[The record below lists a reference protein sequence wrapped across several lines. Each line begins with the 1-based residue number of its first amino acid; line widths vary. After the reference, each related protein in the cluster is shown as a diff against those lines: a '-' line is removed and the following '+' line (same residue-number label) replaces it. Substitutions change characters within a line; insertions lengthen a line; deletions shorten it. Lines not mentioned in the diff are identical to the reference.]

1 MSLTEKPSRRK
12 LLQSALAG
20 SGLLTASGACFLARR
35 EREVQGS
42 FVDRSHVVGHRIRDG
57 ASFSK
62 PKQRIQAPIVIV
74 GGGIAGLSAAW
85 RLDKLGFRE
94 FVLLEL
100 ESQAGGNSRWGESE
114 AGDFPW
120 GAHYI
125 PVPDKKIPLVH
136 ELFEE
141 LGVLREG
148 RWDRR
153 YFCPEPQQRLFVDG
167 HWQPEI
173 EASDN
178 ARRVDRDQFKRFW
191 DRMDYFRSGDEFSI
205 PIRSPARTAALDRTS
220 MKTWMIREGF
230 FSPYLRWY
238 VNYGCRDDYGASY
251 GDTSAWAGIHYFA
264 ARPEDEP
271 GPLTWPQGNGWVV
284 KQLLGKLGK
293 YVRTSSA
300 VHRIEPHGRRLRVL
314 TEDSEYLA
322 EAVVFAA
329 PTFLAPYLMP
339 HRESEW
345 TPARR
350 FAYSPWLTA
359 NLVLDELPREGDIGP
374 AWENIIYD
382 SPGLGYVVPN
392 HPLPAGADGPVVW
405 TYYRAL
411 TDGSPAANRAAL
423 LERDWNFWKEEI
435 LGDLERAHADI
446 RRCVSRIDIL
456 RLGHAMIRPTVG
468 FLTSAERRRMADFE
482 GNIVFANSD
491 LSGVSIFEE
500 AQYRGVRAAERA
512 LRRIGYG
519 PLTYA

>member
-12 LLQSALAG
+12 LLKSALVG
-20 SGLLTASGACFLARR
+20 SGALAVSGACFLTKRDR
-35 EREVQGS
+35 VVQGS

-62 PKQRIQAPIVIV
+62 PKERIQVPIVVV

-100 ESQAGGNSRWGESE
+100 EEQAGGNSRWGESE

-125 PVPDKKIPLVH
+125 PVPDKKVPLVH

-153 YFCPEPQQRLFVDG
+153 HFCAEPQQRLFVNG
-167 HWQPEI
+167 HWQPEV
-173 EASDN
+173 EASDD
-178 ARRVDRDQFKRFW
+178 ARGIDRDQFKRFW
-191 DRMDYFRSGDEFSI
+191 DRMDYFRSGDEFTI
-205 PIRSPARTAALDRTS
+205 PIRTPTLTSALDQTS
-220 MKTWMIREGF
+220 MKTWMVQEGF
-230 FSPYLRWY
+230 FSSYLRWY
-238 VNYGCRDDYGASY
+238 VDYGCRDDYGASY

-264 ARPEDEP
+264 ARPADEQ

-284 KQLLGKLGK
+284 KQLLGKLDK
-293 YVRTSSA
+293 YVHTSSA
-300 VHRIEPHGRRLRVL
+300 VHRIEPDGRQLRVL
-314 TEDSEYLA
+314 TENKEYLA
-322 EAVVFAA
+322 ECVVFAA

-339 HRESEW
+339 HFETEL

-359 NLVLDELPREGDIGP
+359 NLVLDELPREGNVGP

-392 HPLPAGADGPVVW
+392 HPLSAGANGPVVW

-411 TDGSPAANRAAL
+411 TDGSPQANRAAL

-435 LGDLERAHADI
+435 LADLENAHPDI

-468 FLTSAERRRMADFE
+468 FLTSAERRRMADFK
-482 GNIVFANSD
+482 GKILFANSD
-491 LSGVSIFEE
+491 LSGISIFEE

-512 LRRIGYG
+512 LRQIGYG